1 MATNEI
7 ITSKTK
13 TTMKT
18 ITYKHCV
25 ITPKNEIYLSNNN
38 MSWSPLFDTY
48 LDNVNI
54 HIDENGILD
63 VSGDEDEYYFAYE
76 DTLLTDITDVRS
88 YIKEKDIKHFNGIKI
103 FGFYI
108 SKPYDYIERG
118 WHRLN
123 KTRKTRKILSNYT
136 IHFM

>member
-1 MATNEI
+1 
-7 ITSKTK
+7 
-13 TTMKT
+13 MKN
-18 ITYKHCV
+18 INYKHCV
-25 ITPKNEIYLSNNN
+25 ITSRNEIYLSNNN

-63 VSGDEDEYYFAYE
+63 ISGDEVEYYFAYE
-76 DTLLTDITDVRS
+76 DTLISDLDAEIKS
-88 YIKEKDIKHFNGIKI
+88 CIKEKDIKHFNGIKI

-123 KTRKTRKILSNYT
+123 KIRKRRKILSNYT
-136 IHFM
+136 INFM